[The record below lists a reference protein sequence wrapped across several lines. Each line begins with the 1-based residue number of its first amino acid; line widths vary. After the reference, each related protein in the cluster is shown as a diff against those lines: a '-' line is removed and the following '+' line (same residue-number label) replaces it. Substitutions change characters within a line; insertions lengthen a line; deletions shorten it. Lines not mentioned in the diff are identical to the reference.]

1 MNGIHCGEAAVD
13 AWRDR
18 SIPIIADLDD
28 PIMSNPIHHNTG
40 EQRLELRV
48 DGILCVLE
56 YQLVDTTMTITHT
69 GVPPQLGG
77 RGLAGELTVAAFTAA
92 RANGWRVV
100 PACSY
105 ATVWIVKHPEFN
117 DVLA

>member
-1 MNGIHCGEAAVD
+1 MPCVARNA
-13 AWRDR
+13 
-18 SIPIIADLDD
+18 IIANLDD
-28 PIMSNPIHHNTG
+28 PVMSNPIHHNTAG
-40 EQRLELRV
+40 QRFELNV
-48 DGILCVLE
+48 DGMLCVLE
-56 YQLVDTTMTITHT
+56 YHLDGTTMTITHT
-69 GVPPQLGG
+69 GVPSQLGG

-105 ATVWIVKHPEFN
+105 AAGWILKHPEFN